1 MKLGQTMT
9 TRTPNPQQGYQN
21 ETAHW
26 NHTAHPCFGVDY
38 YRGFNRL
45 LQQSSTAGLSW
56 LTKLP
61 AEIAIALV
69 QAGSKILPNFLAK
82 GFAR

>member
-1 MKLGQTMT
+1 MKLEQTMA
-9 TRTPNPQQGYQN
+9 TRTPNPRQGYQN

-26 NHTAHPCFGVDY
+26 NRTAHPCFGIDY

-45 LQQSSTAGLSW
+45 LQQSSTAGLSG
-56 LTKLP
+56 LTKLS
-61 AEIAIALV
+61 AELAIALV
-69 QAGSKILPNFLAK
+69 HAGSRILPNFLAK

>member
-1 MKLGQTMT
+1 MT

-26 NHTAHPCFGVDY
+26 HRTAHPCLNVDY

-45 LQQSSTAGLSW
+45 LQQSSTTVLSW
-56 LTKLP
+56 LAKLP
-61 AEIAIALV
+61 AELAIALV
-69 QAGSKILPNFLAK
+69 QADSRILPNFLAR

>member
-1 MKLGQTMT
+1 MKLEQTMT

-26 NHTAHPCFGVDY
+26 NRTAHPCFGGNY

-45 LQQSSTAGLSW
+45 LQQSCTAGLSW

-61 AEIAIALV
+61 AELAIALV
-69 QAGSKILPNFLAK
+69 HAGSRILPKFLAK

>member
-1 MKLGQTMT
+1 MKLEQTMA
-9 TRTPNPQQGYQN
+9 TRTPNPRQGYQN

-26 NHTAHPCFGVDY
+26 NRTAHPCFGIDY

-45 LQQSSTAGLSW
+45 LQQSSTAGLSG

-61 AEIAIALV
+61 AELAIALV
-69 QAGSKILPNFLAK
+69 HAGSRILPNFLAK